1 MCCRK
6 GVQMRV
12 LIAVLALLCAMSPDI
27 TSAQA
32 LDNSDRREVV
42 LGAATLIEQRY
53 VYADRGLE
61 IANALRGDA
70 NRFSETDPEAFAA
83 ALTTR
88 LRGLSADG
96 HFAVEHRREEAG
108 GGDNQATEDTHI
120 AQMMDQWYGKSVNH
134 GFESVQRLEGGVG
147 YLGLRVFAPT
157 DTAGDMMQAAM
168 TLLAQSPALII
179 DLRRNGGGIGD
190 MVLMLEG
197 YLLDQ
202 STEVSGGYD
211 RPSDRHTR
219 SFTPSWV
226 PGRRFGA
233 GKPVYILISKR
244 TFSAAEA
251 FAYDMQAIGRA
262 KIVGEASGGGAHPF
276 EYRAINSRFVLS
288 LPEGRSINPVTGRD
302 WQGVG
307 VQPDVPTA
315 ADDALSVALDL
326 AQKEIAAPQLP
337 AGTGMGR

>member
-1 MCCRK
+1 
-6 GVQMRV
+6 MRI
-12 LIAVLALLCAMSPDI
+12 LIAVLALVCVMSPDV
-27 TSAQA
+27 TLAQV
-32 LDNSDRREVV
+32 LVSSDRREVV
-42 LGAATLIEQRY
+42 LGAAELIQQRY
-53 VYADRGLE
+53 VYPDRGLE
-61 IANALRGDA
+61 IANALRTDA
-70 NRFSETDPEAFAA
+70 DRFSETDPEAFAA
-83 ALTTR
+83 ALTAR
-88 LRGLSADG
+88 LRELSADG
-96 HFAVEHRREEAG
+96 HFAVEHRTEEAG
-108 GGDNQATEDTHI
+108 AGDNQATEDAHI
-120 AQMMDQWYGKSVNH
+120 TQMMDRWYGKGVNH
-134 GFESVQRLEGGVG
+134 GFESVQRLEGGIG
-147 YLGLRVFAPT
+147 YLDLRVFAPT
-157 DTAGDMMQAAM
+157 DAAADMMQAAM

-179 DLRRNGGGIGD
+179 DLRRNGGGIGE

-211 RPSDRHTR
+211 RPSDRRTR

-233 GKPVYILISKR
+233 DKPVFILTSRR

-262 KIVGEASGGGAHPF
+262 RIVGEASGGGAHPF

-307 VQPDVPTA
+307 VQPDVPA
-315 ADDALSVALDL
+315 ASDDALSVAVGL
-326 AQKEIAAPQLP
+326 ALKEIARQEP
-337 AGTGMGR
+337 GGRA